1 MAGWN
6 FFNIFRGNI
15 VKWWRLVILPVFHL
29 NNNDPKTPVPAKNA
43 DIQKESQEVQDTK
56 KEAAKQD
63 APALAAK
70 KKAKKDNSDTWWGE
84 AMNNETEGDKD
95 ELFSINKYKA
105 SGKGDAMDILK
116 RMELEKQK
124 ELEELRRKAEEQER
138 INSILNA
145 NKTNVDEFIEE
156 GRAGR
161 GNTETLCSDAEAK
174 EEISGGADLAALDK
188 AQKQE
193 EMRRAQEI
201 IDRLNR
207 EAEEDEAKKAA
218 EVEAAKAQVNKQ
230 A

>member
-15 VKWWRLVILPVFHL
+15 VKWWRLVILPVFRL
-29 NNNDPKTPVPAKNA
+29 NNDEPKSSLSGESEKNREVQA
-43 DIQKESQEVQDTK
+43 GQDTQKEAEK
-56 KEAAKQD
+56 KEQTAS
-63 APALAAK
+63 AK
-70 KKAKKDNSDTWWGE
+70 KEKVKKDNSDTWWGE
-84 AMNNETEGDKD
+84 AMNNQTEGNKD
-95 ELFSINKYKA
+95 ELFSTNKYKA
-105 SGKGDAMDILK
+105 SADQGDAMDILK

-138 INSILNA
+138 INAILNA
-145 NKTNVDEFIEE
+145 NRKNVDGFIEE

-161 GNTETLCSDAEAK
+161 GNTETLSSDAEVEDK
-174 EEISGGADLAALDK
+174 TDSGSADLTPETE

-201 IDRLNR
+201 LDRLNR

-218 EVEAAKAQVNKQ
+218 EIEAAKAQIKS
-230 A
+230 